1 MRTETPIATCANDA
15 AENAANNIA
24 RTIQRAIE
32 TLIVFNA
39 VIRFS
44 GLTDKCGPKLLS
56 TPISFLWCKHPNDP
70 YVAVLQD
77 I

>member
-15 AENAANNIA
+15 AENAANNIV
-24 RTIQRAIE
+24 RTIPRAIE

-44 GLTDKCGPKLLS
+44 GLTQYP
-56 TPISFLWCKHPNDP
+56 
-70 YVAVLQD
+70 
-77 I
+77 

>member
-15 AENAANNIA
+15 AENAANNIV
-24 RTIQRAIE
+24 RTIPRAIE

-44 GLTDKCGPKLLS
+44 GLTN
-56 TPISFLWCKHPNDP
+56 IRNAPNVDRTFRSNFVP
-70 YVAVLQD
+70 MV
-77 I
+77 